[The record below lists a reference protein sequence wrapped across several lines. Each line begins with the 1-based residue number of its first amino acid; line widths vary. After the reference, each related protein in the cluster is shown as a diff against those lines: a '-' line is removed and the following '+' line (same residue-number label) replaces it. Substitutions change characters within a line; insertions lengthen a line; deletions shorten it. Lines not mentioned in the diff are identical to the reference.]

1 MSFYVGIDE
10 NGLGP
15 QLGPLIVTSVLAR
28 VSEEAASRMESEP
41 HVFLHQRLA
50 DSKKLVDHR
59 HVVLA
64 EAWARVLG
72 PRGPK
77 VRDPS
82 ELLEGLTLE
91 TMRELQ
97 SQCPE
102 AALSQCWGIE
112 EEGFVAN
119 ATHLAQAQED
129 LERLRQL
136 GIEVVWTR
144 SSITCVLRMNQ
155 ARSMGVGRMD
165 LDLRAME
172 ALILAARRRA
182 GEELVARCGK
192 VGGLM
197 RYSSKFTLLSGHLA
211 TTMEES
217 RSESA
222 YRLAGLGRVH
232 FLRDAE
238 ERDPLVSLASLVG
251 KWVREVLMGR
261 IVRFHRQRVA
271 GLPDASGYNDPVTDR
286 FVRDTQQ
293 HRSRLGIPDA
303 CFVREG
309 KSKK

>member
-28 VSEEAASRMESEP
+28 VSTEAASRMENEP
-41 HVFLHQRLA
+41 QVFLHKRLA

-59 HVVLA
+59 HVALA

-72 PRGPK
+72 PKGLA
-77 VRDPS
+77 VRYPG
-82 ELLEGLTLE
+82 ELVEGLSLE
-91 TMRELQ
+91 TTRELQ
-97 SQCPE
+97 AQCPKE
-102 AALSQCWGIE
+102 ALVQCWGAE
-112 EEGFVAN
+112 AEHFVAD
-119 ATHLAQAQED
+119 ASHLAHAQAD
-129 LERLRQL
+129 LDRLREL

-172 ALILAARRRA
+172 ALILAARKQA
-182 GEELVARCGK
+182 GEEIVARCGK

-197 RYSSKFTLLSGHLA
+197 RYESKFTLLAGHLS
-211 TTMEES
+211 TMMEET

-261 IVRFHRQRVA
+261 IVRFHRQRVE

-286 FVRDTQQ
+286 FVRDSLQ
-293 HRSRLGIPDA
+293 HRRQLGIPDA
-303 CFVREG
+303 CFAREG

>member
-28 VSEEAASRMESEP
+28 VSEEAARSMQDEP
-41 HVFLHQRLA
+41 QRFLHGRLA

-59 HVVLA
+59 HVALA

-72 PRGPK
+72 PKGPA
-77 VRDPS
+77 VPDPG
-82 ELLEGLTLE
+82 ELLEGLSLE
-91 TMRELQ
+91 TMTGLQ
-97 SQCPE
+97 SQCPKE
-102 AALSQCWGIE
+102 AIEQCWGTE
-112 EEGFVAN
+112 AEDFVAD
-119 ATHLAQAQED
+119 AAHLAHAQAD
-129 LERLRQL
+129 LNRLREL

-155 ARSMGVGRMD
+155 ARSRGIGRMD

-172 ALILAARRRA
+172 ALILAARERA
-182 GEELVARCGK
+182 GEEIVARCGK

-197 RYSSKFTLLSGHLA
+197 RYGAKFTLLSGHLA
-211 TTMEES
+211 TTLEET

-222 YRLAGLGRVH
+222 YQLAGLGRVH

-261 IVRFHRQRVA
+261 IVRFHRQRA
-271 GLPDASGYNDPVTDR
+271 EGLPDASGYNDPVTDR
-286 FVRDTQQ
+286 FVRDSLPLRRQ
-293 HRSRLGIPDA
+293 LGIPDA